1 MSTANAP
8 SFDIKDMLENSNSG
22 LGLVFTTN
30 MFLASLP
37 STPHN
42 AVCIYD
48 TGGMPQGQYAFEKPN
63 IQIRIRN
70 IDYAIGY
77 ALCRDIKYYLHQKRN
92 NEIWNST
99 RYISIET
106 RSDILFLGQ
115 DEKNRY
121 EWTINFQVMRSGE

>member
-1 MSTANAP
+1 
-8 SFDIKDMLENSNSG
+8 
-22 LGLVFTTN
+22 

-37 STPHN
+37 GTPHN

-48 TGGMPQGQYAFEKPN
+48 TGGMPQGQYAFERPN
-63 IQIRIRN
+63 IQIRVRN
-70 IDYAIGY
+70 TVYSTGY
-77 ALCRDIKYYLHQKRN
+77 ALCRDIKYYLHQKRHGEN
-92 NEIWNST
+92 WNGT
-99 RYISIET
+99 TYISIET